1 MRIPKAT
8 YRIQFNPTFGFRK
21 AAEIIS
27 YLADLGISDIY
38 ASPIFR
44 ARKGSEHGY
53 DIVNPAELNPELGS
67 MKDFCELTDKVR
79 SLRLGWLQDMVPN
92 HMAFDTQNPFIADI
106 LENGPSSPFK
116 DYFDIDWDHDDEA
129 MRGKLLAPFLG
140 SCYGQAL
147 EAAELRLDYTESGFA
162 VNYYDHHFPLKIES
176 YLTILVQAVPSLVH
190 DLGEEHSDYM
200 QLLGVLYILKT
211 LPSEVDDGERHDK
224 VKFIKQALW
233 SLYNKNPTIR
243 RAIDAAVRYVNGHQD
258 APQSFNALEAVL
270 ADQWFRLS
278 FWKVATEE
286 INYRRFFSINDLI
299 SVKVEDEKV
308 FLSTHDLLLRL
319 LREGQITGLRIDH
332 IDGLYDPSAYLRRLR
347 QEAQTPYMVVE
358 KILDWQEALP
368 DWPVQGTTGYDFMHV
383 VNGICCQPDNA
394 KAMSRLYRSLAG
406 ARQSFSELA
415 YEKKK
420 LIIKRHMS
428 GDVNNLACLLKKI
441 ASRHRYARDITLAS
455 MKQALIETLAL
466 LPVYRT
472 YMNPEEVRQVDCRTI
487 EETIALAKEKNPE
500 LLNELDYLGR
510 VLTLQMED
518 FLPTEDRPQW
528 LYFTMRFQQFSGPI
542 MAKGLEDSV
551 LYSYNRLL
559 SLNEVGGSPEKFGIS
574 LEEFHAFNRTR
585 STFWPHSLNASTT
598 HDTKRSED
606 VRSRLNVL
614 SEIPQEWGRQVR
626 NWCSINRSLKSRIKR
641 HKAPDKNDEYF
652 LYQTLVGAFPCEKE
666 SDPDFLPR
674 IRDYMVKAVREAKV
688 HTAWIKPD
696 EAYEEA
702 VLSFIDNILR
712 EDEANTFLQEFLPFK
727 RKVAH
732 FGMLN
737 SLTETL
743 IKMTAPGVP
752 DFYQGTEYWNFSLVD
767 PDNRRPVNYERRKS
781 SLQEIRTRSV
791 SDLTGLITDLLATM
805 EDGRIKQF
813 LIYQALRFRHRNP
826 LLFQEGDYLPLE
838 VIGPGRG
845 HLIAYARR
853 LKNSCAITVAPR
865 HLAGW
870 LQEGALP
877 VGHDVWQETYL
888 SLPMSGPVDWQDMLS
903 GAHVAGETEMAIGT
917 ILKRLP
923 VSILFNAGH

>member
-1 MRIPKAT
+1 MRIPNAT
-8 YRIQFNPTFGFRK
+8 YRLQFNPHFGFRE
-21 AAEIIS
+21 ASEIVS

-38 ASPIFR
+38 ASPIFH

-53 DIVNPAELNPELGS
+53 DIVNPAELNTELGS
-67 MKDFCELTDKVR
+67 MKDFYELTDKVR
-79 SLRLGWLQDMVPN
+79 TLQLGWLQDMVPN
-92 HMAFDTQNPFIADI
+92 HMAFDAQNPFIADI
-106 LENGPSSPFK
+106 LENGPASAFK
-116 DYFDIDWDHDDEA
+116 DFFDIDWDHYDETL
-129 MRGKLLAPFLG
+129 RGKILAPFLG
-140 SCYGQAL
+140 SFYGQAL
-147 EAAELRLDYTESGFA
+147 ESAELRLDYTESGFA
-162 VNYYDHHFPLKIES
+162 VNYYDHHFPLKMES
-176 YLTILVQAVPSLVH
+176 YLTILVKAIPSLIH

-200 QLLGVLYILKT
+200 QLFGVLYILKT
-211 LPSEVDDGERHDK
+211 LPGAVDNGERHDK

-233 SLYNKNPTIR
+233 ALYNKNTTIQ
-243 RAIDAAVRYVNGHQD
+243 RAIDAAVREFNGHQG
-258 APQSFNALEAVL
+258 APESFNALEAVL

-299 SVKVEDEKV
+299 SVKVEDEQV
-308 FLSTHDLLLRL
+308 FVSTHSLLLRL

-347 QEAQTPYMVVE
+347 KEAQTPYMVVE
-358 KILDWQEALP
+358 KILDWKEALP
-368 DWPVQGTTGYDFMHV
+368 DWPVQGTTGYDFMHAV
-383 VNGICCQPDNA
+383 TGICCQSNNE
-394 KAMSRLYRSLAG
+394 KSMSRLYRSLAG
-406 ARQSFSELA
+406 ERESFSDLA
-415 YEKKK
+415 YDKKK

-428 GDVNNLACLLKKI
+428 GDVNNLACLLKNI
-441 ASRHRYARDITLAS
+441 ASRHRYAMDITMAS
-455 MKQALIETLAL
+455 MKQALIEALAL

-472 YMNPEEVRQVDCRTI
+472 YINPDEVRQVDCRII
-487 EETIALAKEKNPE
+487 EKTIALAKEQNPE

-510 VLTLQMED
+510 VLMLQMED
-518 FLPTEDRPQW
+518 FLPTADRPRW

-574 LEEFHAFNRTR
+574 LEEFHTFNRTR
-585 STFWPHSLNASTT
+585 GRFWPHSLNASTT

-626 NWCSINRSLKSRIKR
+626 NWSRINRSLKSTIKR

-652 LYQTLVGAFPCEKE
+652 LYQTLVGAFPCENE

-696 EAYEEA
+696 EGYEEA
-702 VLSFIDNILR
+702 VLSFIDKVLAGDEDNAFLR
-712 EDEANTFLQEFLPFK
+712 EFLPFQ

-737 SLTETL
+737 SLTATL

-752 DFYQGTEYWNFSLVD
+752 DFYQGTEYWDFSLVD
-767 PDNRRPVNYERRKS
+767 PDNRRPIDYARRKS
-781 SLQEIRTRSV
+781 SLRDIRTRSV
-791 SDLTGLITDLLATM
+791 SDLSGLITDLLTTM

-813 LIYQALRFRHRNP
+813 IIYQVLSFRHRSS
-826 LLFQEGDYLPLE
+826 LLFQDGDYLPLE
-838 VIGPGRG
+838 VSGPGKE
-845 HLIAYARR
+845 HVIAYARR
-853 LKNSCAITVAPR
+853 LNNSYAITVAPR

-870 LQEGALP
+870 LP
-877 VGHDVWQETYL
+877 
-888 SLPMSGPVDWQDMLS
+888 
-903 GAHVAGETEMAIGT
+903 
-917 ILKRLP
+917 
-923 VSILFNAGH
+923 